1 MTDEEIVMQ
10 FTQLVFSL
18 IAASTPVDTHNLLNN
33 TTYKINGNRAEIVIS
48 APLETA
54 NGMDNYATYVNYNR
68 QRTAKEKKNYHY
80 VENNI
85 IEACKIFA
93 NKVGG
98 EIINEL

>member
-1 MTDEEIVMQ
+1 MTDEEMVMQ

-18 IAASTPVDTHNLLNN
+18 ITASTPVDTRNLLNN
-33 TTYKINGNRAEIVIS
+33 TTYTINGNKAEIVIS
-48 APLETA
+48 APLLTA

-68 QRTAKEKKNYHY
+68 QRTAKERKNYHY

-85 IEACKIFA
+85 IQACKIFA
-93 NKVGG
+93 DKVGG